1 MPWDSLRMDNRFRLT
16 GIVPPYY
23 VCEYL
28 LKNHNYKAPAKRT
41 NDVKYIAIAGA
52 LVPETKISNDPAKEH
67 IRNID
72 MHGLLPHY
80 VVGSRGTW
88 QMLDLDDC
96 WQQSSGIVNDKSIC
110 IAPIICSG
118 FGGGYMYTYVAI
130 HDIAII
136 SAYLLKKYSLTEK
149 DIKVTKE
156 CSPFIREHWKD
167 FIKQTRQ
174 WMKKGKR

>member
-1 MPWDSLRMDNRFRLT
+1 MPWDSLKMDDRFRLT
-16 GIVPPYY
+16 GIVPPFY
-23 VCEYL
+23 VSEYL
-28 LKNHNYKAPAKRT
+28 LKNHNHDVPGKRT
-41 NDVKYIAIAGA
+41 GSVKYIAIAGA
-52 LVPETKISNDPAKEH
+52 PVPESKISNDPAKEH

-72 MHGLLPHY
+72 TDGLLPHY

-88 QMLDLDDC
+88 QILDLDDC
-96 WQQSSGIVNDKSIC
+96 WQQSGGNVNAESVC
-110 IAPIICSG
+110 IAPILCSG
-118 FGGGYMYTYVAI
+118 FGGGYIYTNVAI

-167 FIKQTRQ
+167 FITQTRQ
-174 WMKKGKR
+174 WMRKI

>member
-1 MPWDSLRMDNRFRLT
+1 MDDRFRLT
-16 GIVPPYY
+16 GIVPPFY
-23 VCEYL
+23 VSEYL
-28 LKNHNYKAPAKRT
+28 LKNHNHDVPGKRT
-41 NDVKYIAIAGA
+41 GSVKYIVISG
-52 LVPETKISNDPAKEH
+52 VPVPKSKISNDTAKEH
-67 IRNID
+67 IRCID
-72 MHGLLPHY
+72 INGMIPHY
-80 VVGSRGTW
+80 VVGNPETW
-88 QMLDLDDC
+88 QILDLEDS
-96 WQQSSGIVNDKSIC
+96 WQCSDGSVNDKSIC

-167 FIKQTRQ
+167 FITQTRQ
-174 WMKKGKR
+174 WMRKI